1 MTKKLTIYAVFFAI
15 FTACSHSYG
24 EPKYELI
31 KSDPPFEI
39 RYYKGYLE
47 ASVTVDSSFDDASR
61 KAFPILFD
69 YISGKNLSQQEID
82 MTAPVTQES
91 EGVKIKMTAPVTQ
104 ESDGDTYR
112 VAFVMPS
119 NWNLETLPK
128 PTDSR
133 VKIHE
138 KAASKVAVI
147 NYSGTWS
154 VSNYNKHLLQLQ
166 NWLKKEKLVPLFSPV
181 WARYNSP
188 FSLWFMRRNEIQ
200 IEVK

>member
-1 MTKKLTIYAVFFAI
+1 MKKVLPIYALFLAM
-15 FTACSHSYG
+15 FTACSQSPD

-39 RYYKGYLE
+39 RYYEGHLE
-47 ASVTVDSSFDDASR
+47 ASVTIDSSFDEASSE
-61 KAFPILFD
+61 AFPILFD
-69 YISGKNLSQQEID
+69 YISGKNLSQQEIN

-104 ESDGDTYR
+104 EMDGDTYR
-112 VAFVMPS
+112 VAFVMPAK
-119 NWNLETLPK
+119 WTLESLPK

-133 VKIHE
+133 VTIQE
-138 KAASKVAVI
+138 KTASKVAVI
-147 NYSGTWS
+147 RYSGTWS
-154 VSNYNKHLLQLQ
+154 PSNYDEHLVQLQ
-166 NWLKKEKLVPLFSPV
+166 NWIKKENLSPVSSPV

-188 FSLWFMRRNEIQ
+188 FSIWFMRRNEIQ